1 MIIEGCDVP
10 LCDTIRPEN
19 EENCFPYSFK
29 EKKKELLPK
38 GWQKT
43 LRSRPLPSELIY
55 EVNEEMRHSDGVKIY
70 YDICRPN
77 TVEKVPAL
85 LALSPYGKGGNGFL
99 NYELLPY
106 RVGVQEEMLSGL
118 EKFESVDPAE
128 WVSRGYAVVNVDI
141 RGSWDSEGD
150 LYIEGMAAGRDA
162 AEIVEHVA
170 ALSWFSGSIG
180 MQGNSWL
187 AAVQWSTA
195 VVAPPALKAIAP
207 WEGFTDKYRE
217 VACRGGIADATF
229 LNLVYNGTIR
239 GRSKREHI
247 FAAAQK
253 WPLINPYWEDKVI
266 KTEKITIPI
275 YAVTSY
281 SSGIHGYGTI
291 QGFRKAKTFF
301 DRYLKGVENDWE
313 KTDPVRVSILTCGDR
328 FGPQPIEYFPMGSY
342 PHAKTEYK
350 KLYLTKDNLSLYHP
364 PASGITSYQSDDRS
378 SAVELVYTFNTTTTL
393 MGFSKA
399 KLWLSCDDTDDMD
412 IYLSLRKVIST
423 NVIKSTGPHGLLRVS
438 HRAMDRSKQD
448 SIMPYHPHEKIEK
461 VQPGEIVPVEIG
473 IWPIG
478 LKLYEGEGLMLRV
491 RGSKDAYW
499 EIPNL
504 QKSTIFGINKGK
516 HHIHFGGMYDSYVA
530 VPFIPNV

>member
-1 MIIEGCDVP
+1 
-10 LCDTIRPEN
+10 
-19 EENCFPYSFK
+19 
-29 EKKKELLPK
+29 
-38 GWQKT
+38 
-43 LRSRPLPSELIY
+43 
-55 EVNEEMRHSDGVKIY
+55 
-70 YDICRPN
+70 
-77 TVEKVPAL
+77 
-85 LALSPYGKGGNGFL
+85 
-99 NYELLPY
+99 
-106 RVGVQEEMLSGL
+106 
-118 EKFESVDPAE
+118 
-128 WVSRGYAVVNVDI
+128 
-141 RGSWDSEGD
+141 
-150 LYIEGMAAGRDA
+150 
-162 AEIVEHVA
+162 
-170 ALSWFSGSIG
+170 
-180 MQGNSWL
+180 
-187 AAVQWSTA
+187 
-195 VVAPPALKAIAP
+195 
-207 WEGFTDKYRE
+207 
-217 VACRGGIADATF
+217 
-229 LNLVYNGTIR
+229 
-239 GRSKREHI
+239 
-247 FAAAQK
+247 
-253 WPLINPYWEDKVI
+253 
-266 KTEKITIPI
+266 
-275 YAVTSY
+275 
-281 SSGIHGYGTI
+281 
-291 QGFRKAKTFF
+291 
-301 DRYLKGVENDWE
+301 
-313 KTDPVRVSILTCGDR
+313 
-328 FGPQPIEYFPMGSY
+328 MGSY

-350 KLYLTKDNLSLYHP
+350 KLYLTKDNLSLYYP